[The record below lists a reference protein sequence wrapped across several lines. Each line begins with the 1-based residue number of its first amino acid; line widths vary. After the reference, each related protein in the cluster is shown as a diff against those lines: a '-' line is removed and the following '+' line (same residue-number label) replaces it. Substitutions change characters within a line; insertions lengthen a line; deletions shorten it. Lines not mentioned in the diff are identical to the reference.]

1 MVDHIFSDAAMEP
14 AWHEHYAGY
23 LLKLLGVPGL
33 TTAQRFKALDAS
45 PPRFLA
51 MYSVSSPAI
60 YDSPEYQAMGGGGS
74 QSARFHGA
82 YQMWTRNLCEGAEFA
97 PEVKPDEFVFTLDCD
112 APDEALSRLFP
123 GKLVWLHPVGL
134 HITTPYRALVILDRD
149 SVAKARGVGRGFIYA
164 PFTAFLTQQ
173 RPLK

>member
-33 TTAQRFKALDAS
+33 TTAQRFKAVDAS

-60 YDSPEYQAMGGGGS
+60 YDSPEYKAMGGGGS

-97 PEVKPDEFVFTLDCD
+97 PEVKPDELVFTLDCD
-112 APDEALSRLFP
+112 APDEELSGLFP
-123 GKLVWLHPVGL
+123 GKLVWLHSVGL
-134 HITTPYRALVILDRD
+134 HITTQYRALVILDRE
-149 SVAKARGVGRGFIYA
+149 SAAKARSVGRGFIYA
-164 PFTAFLTQQ
+164 PFTAFLTSQK
-173 RPLK
+173 R